1 MIFFPAKS
9 FFSSNFA
16 KKNFKHDVGWDI
28 YLIKFSVVTSVDI
41 SSLVEDCTCAS
52 VHHLNLRIQIC
63 KFHIHFLIISVE
75 VWINSRLRIS
85 KKTRKTNVVNLTS
98 SNISGVFLIVSSFFL
113 AFSSAVTFFFFRYMR
128 SLPSLNVKFYKT
140 RKMRV
145 NKYAKYILSLYLRP
159 VYNVSHDIYSFVVLG
174 FQMLSKVTLCGNW
187 CLRR

>member
-1 MIFFPAKS
+1 MKIKRQNLSTFLIFLPKTWFISPPNP
-9 FFSSNFA
+9 FFLQILR

-85 KKTRKTNVVNLTS
+85 KKNAQNKCGKSDLLKHLRC
-98 SNISGVFLIVSSFFL
+98 VFNRLFFL
-113 AFSSAVTFFFFRYMR
+113 LSLLFSSHLLLLSVHAVFT
-128 SLPSLNVKFYKT
+128 
-140 RKMRV
+140 
-145 NKYAKYILSLYLRP
+145 ILKCQ
-159 VYNVSHDIYSFVVLG
+159 VL
-174 FQMLSKVTLCGNW
+174 
-187 CLRR
+187 